1 MAIKMRVLCYPEK
14 KKALAIANLI
24 KAKYELS
31 VNAVDRIPSAYA
43 CDRERIVILMVNL
56 KANLTDEY
64 TRYIRELTKAR
75 AANVAIISAGS
86 EEGVAKPNAVAQE
99 LVKNMLAEKRAQGLG
114 IVIADQS
121 PEKVTGDV
129 IKLTNIK
136 LGFNLVE
143 KNDKEIFADSTNM
156 DDKQVERMTQLIEG
170 EAFFFMGGMS
180 RPEEVSIPDYRRTH
194 NIDVTICKYF
204 FIVFFYEVEPELNIC
219 KFNNITRY
227 FFGRLICDNNA

>member
-86 EEGVAKPNAVAQE
+86 EEGVAKTKE
-99 LVKNMLAEKRAQGLG
+99 ILAEAGTNVIDKVLNVKMGLF
-114 IVIADQS
+114 DS
-121 PEKVTGDV
+121 KVTAEEEAA
-129 IKLTNIK
+129 ILEW
-136 LGFNLVE
+136 VE
-143 KNDKEIFADSTNM
+143 YVKSPCLQFFPYRQARDSTRE
-156 DDKQVERMTQLIEG
+156 DLCR
-170 EAFFFMGGMS
+170 
-180 RPEEVSIPDYRRTH
+180 
-194 NIDVTICKYF
+194 
-204 FIVFFYEVEPELNIC
+204 ELC
-219 KFNNITRY
+219 RV
-227 FFGRLICDNNA
+227 

>member
-86 EEGVAKPNAVAQE
+86 EEGVSKTKE
-99 LVKNMLAEKRAQGLG
+99 ILAEAGTNVIDKVLNVKMGLF
-114 IVIADQS
+114 DS
-121 PEKVTGDV
+121 KVTAEEETA
-129 IKLTNIK
+129 ILEW
-136 LGFNLVE
+136 VE
-143 KNDKEIFADSTNM
+143 Y
-156 DDKQVERMTQLIEG
+156 V
-170 EAFFFMGGMS
+170 
-180 RPEEVSIPDYRRTH
+180 
-194 NIDVTICKYF
+194 KY
-204 FIVFFYEVEPELNIC
+204 VL
-219 KFNNITRY
+219 
-227 FFGRLICDNNA
+227 A